1 MSNPT
6 RWMRKTIGRI
16 TRGVCEASQRL
27 KRASESRREA
37 MAAISE
43 EDHSLAI
50 EVLAIWIRQLILRA
64 IELGIGWLVQKVMRR
79 RKAARMIPFPNLRP
93 AP

>member
-6 RWMRKTIGRI
+6 RWMRRTIGRI
-16 TRGVCEASQRL
+16 TRGVCEASDGI
-27 KRASESRREA
+27 KRAAASKLEA
-37 MAAISE
+37 MAPISE
-43 EDHSLAI
+43 SEHSLAI
-50 EVLAIWIRQLILRA
+50 EILAIWIRQLILRA

-79 RKAARMIPFPNLRP
+79 RKAARMIPFPKLRP

>member
-6 RWMRKTIGRI
+6 RWMRRTIGRI
-16 TRGVCEASQRL
+16 TRGVCEAGQRL
-27 KRASESRREA
+27 KRAAENRRQT
-37 MAAISE
+37 MASISE
-43 EDHSLAI
+43 EDHSIAI
-50 EVLAIWIRQLILRA
+50 EILAIWIRQLILRA

-79 RKAARMIPFPNLRP
+79 RKAARMIPFPNLHL

>member
-6 RWMRKTIGRI
+6 RWMRRTIGRI
-16 TRGVCEASQRL
+16 TRGVCEAGHRL
-27 KRASESRREA
+27 KCAAASRGRT
-37 MAAISE
+37 MASISE
-43 EDHSLAI
+43 NDRSLAI

-79 RKAARMIPFPNLRP
+79 RKVARMIPFPKLRP